1 MTPDDSMQH
10 NQGHLTRQW
19 MVMQSANQ
27 VKHISAILRY
37 DPTGLKCG
45 AARPTLC
52 SQEARTNRS
61 TRLAGFQN
69 TAGLPCRIL
78 MLLGYMR
85 ADSTRCALKLLLP
98 FHRNKN
104 AVQPKNCDQRGRES
118 DSTQVKNGRSRPSS
132 ASLCSGSSS
141 CSCSASRCSCS

>member
-1 MTPDDSMQH
+1 MMERQGSAGLERAHPRTRIGRFGCRRYDYRLDHCMTPDDSMQH

-61 TRLAGFQN
+61 PRLAGFQN

-78 MLLGYMR
+78 MLLGYIQ
-85 ADSTRCALKLLLP
+85 ADSTRCASKLQLP
-98 FHRNKN
+98 FHRNK
-104 AVQPKNCDQRGRES
+104 
-118 DSTQVKNGRSRPSS
+118 SR
-132 ASLCSGSSS
+132 
-141 CSCSASRCSCS
+141 